1 MAITEL
7 IFPTIKPI
15 KEVVDEVE
23 ENWPTMSKALIHPN
37 PGLLSA
43 FRGWVV
49 SENDKDVR
57 DQYRE
62 VLIFEW
68 VEEASFYSFI
78 ASAQFASFVGMIKRF
93 IQGPPILQLYNTD
106 LSPKNVAVAPV
117 VEIIRLIISDSEKV
131 KEAQESW
138 KVFSGEGATN
148 GQVAPTVVSGHSL
161 NLEGNVV
168 VGMLGWAST
177 EARETGLKD
186 KAFETA
192 LESLSLLGDLSRI
205 IVEVDPMELSAL

>member
-23 ENWPTMSKALIHPN
+23 ENWPILSKALVHPN

-43 FRGWVV
+43 FRGWVI

-57 DQYRE
+57 EQCRE

-78 ASAQFASFVGMIKRF
+78 TSDQFSSFVGMIKPY
-93 IQGPPILQLYNTD
+93 IQGPPTLQLYNTD
-106 LSPKNVAVAPV
+106 LSPKNVAGAPV
-117 VEIIRLIISDSEKV
+117 LEIIRLTISDSEKV

-138 KVFSGEGATN
+138 KVFSEEGGPA
-148 GQVAPTVVSGHSL
+148 VVSGHSL

-177 EARETGLKD
+177 EARETGTKD
-186 KAFETA
+186 KTFQTA
-192 LESLSLLGDLSRI
+192 LESLSVLGELSRI
-205 IVEVDPMELSAL
+205 IVEVAPMELSAL